1 MPVIH
6 STPCV
11 LVRTRSRASP
21 VSFMDSLYWISLIVG
36 GVFVL
41 LSLLGGGDT
50 DVDADT
56 EMDLDTEAE
65 PGAGSGWIDLF
76 SLRTVFL
83 FAAFFGLCGA
93 LLPLADVTG
102 IARLVA
108 SLGVGLTVGMG
119 GNFIIKRVG
128 YAHISSEVT
137 ASDLEGRTGEVII
150 PFGHSDKGKITL
162 VTKGQRMQLQARGF
176 EGSEDVFAEGEE
188 VVVIR
193 MEGAVAE
200 VVKTTGSIR

>member
-1 MPVIH
+1 
-6 STPCV
+6 
-11 LVRTRSRASP
+11 
-21 VSFMDSLYWISLIVG
+21 MDSLYWISLIVG

-137 ASDLEGRTGEVII
+137 ASDLKGRTGEVII

-200 VVKTTGSIR
+200 VVKTTGSVR